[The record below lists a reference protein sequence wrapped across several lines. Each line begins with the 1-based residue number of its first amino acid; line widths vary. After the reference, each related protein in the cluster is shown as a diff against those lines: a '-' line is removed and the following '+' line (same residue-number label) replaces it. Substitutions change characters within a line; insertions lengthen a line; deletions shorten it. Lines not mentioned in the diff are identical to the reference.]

1 MRLIQPPSV
10 LNMLAV
16 SIRGGRDGN
25 VNNPSELHV
34 LTPYVILPSEAGA
47 QLHRHTQPVESAVN
61 AISPIRDLLTRRD
74 LALTPAEAKIAEV
87 LLGDYPVAGLGTA
100 TSLARR
106 AGVSDPSVI
115 RMIAKLGFEGF
126 AAFQK
131 RLLDEVEAGLRS
143 PLMMMEAKRPA
154 RARGARSVEET
165 YIRSAAAAVESAA
178 AMTLPQTYERA
189 VHLIMEAKGRV
200 LLLGGR
206 FSRHIAGMLA
216 GYVMQFRP
224 GVIEV
229 PSLAAESFDLLL
241 DTGPRDTLVVFDHRR
256 YQTNVIDFT
265 EQAAERGVQVVLF
278 TDVWRSPAAQHAKVV
293 IVGPMEADS
302 PYDTLAPA
310 VAQMEALVAR
320 MVADHSQS
328 NGARLEELERIRSRN
343 VATVDGAES
352 PAKRVAAKKQRS

>member
-1 MRLIQPPSV
+1 
-10 LNMLAV
+10 
-16 SIRGGRDGN
+16 
-25 VNNPSELHV
+25 
-34 LTPYVILPSEAGA
+34 
-47 QLHRHTQPVESAVN
+47 VN
-61 AISPIRDLLTRRD
+61 AALPIRDLLTQRG
-74 LALTPAEAKIAEV
+74 LALTPAEAKIAQV

-100 TSLARR
+100 TALARR

-115 RMIAKLGFEGF
+115 RMVTKLGFDGF

-131 RLLDEVEAGLRS
+131 RLLEEVEAGLRS

-154 RARGARSVEET
+154 RAASGGRSVEET

-178 AMTLPQTYERA
+178 AMTLPQTYGKA
-189 VHLIMEAKGRV
+189 VQLIMEAKGRV

-216 GYVMQFRP
+216 GYLAQFRP

-229 PSLAAESFDLLL
+229 QSLSAESFDLLL
-241 DTGPRDTLVVFDHRR
+241 DAGPRDTLVVFDHRR
-256 YQTNVIDFT
+256 YQTDVIRFA
-265 EQAAERGVQVVLF
+265 EQAAERGAQIVLF
-278 TDVWRSPAAQHAKVV
+278 TDVWRSPAAEHAKVV

-320 MVADHSQS
+320 IVAEQPDN
-328 NGARLEELERIRSRN
+328 NGTRMEELERIRSRN
-343 VATVDGAES
+343 VATVDGSKA
-352 PAKRVAAKKQRS
+352 PVKRAAARKKR

>member
-1 MRLIQPPSV
+1 M
-10 LNMLAV
+10 
-16 SIRGGRDGN
+16 
-25 VNNPSELHV
+25 
-34 LTPYVILPSEAGA
+34 
-47 QLHRHTQPVESAVN
+47 N
-61 AISPIRDLLTRRD
+61 ASPLIRDLLTRRG

-100 TSLARR
+100 TALAKR

-115 RMIAKLGFEGF
+115 RMVSKLGFDGF

-131 RLLDEVEAGLRS
+131 RLLEEVEAGLRS

-154 RARGARSVEET
+154 RAGGRSLEET
-165 YIRSAAAAVESAA
+165 YIRSAASAVESAA
-178 AMTLPQTYERA
+178 AMTLPQTYGRA
-189 VHLIMEAKGRV
+189 VQLIMQAKGRV

-216 GYVMQFRP
+216 GYLMQFRS

-229 PSLAAESFDLLL
+229 SSLSAESFDLLL
-241 DTGPRDTLVVFDHRR
+241 DAGPRDTLVVFDYRR
-256 YQTNVIDFT
+256 YQTDVIRFT
-265 EQAAERGVQVVLF
+265 EQAAERGAQIVMF
-278 TDVWRSPAAQHAKVV
+278 TDVWRSPAAEHAKFV

-320 MVADHSQS
+320 IVADDAQ
-328 NGARLEELERIRSRN
+328 NGGTRMEELERIRARN
-343 VATVDGAES
+343 VATVDGVKL
-352 PAKRVAAKKQRS
+352 PAKKAAARKKRS

>member
-1 MRLIQPPSV
+1 M
-10 LNMLAV
+10 
-16 SIRGGRDGN
+16 
-25 VNNPSELHV
+25 
-34 LTPYVILPSEAGA
+34 
-47 QLHRHTQPVESAVN
+47 N

-131 RLLDEVEAGLRS
+131 RLLEEVEAGLRS

-154 RARGARSVEET
+154 RAGGARSVEET

-189 VHLIMEAKGRV
+189 AQLIMEAKGRV

-216 GYVMQFRP
+216 GYLMQFRP

-229 PSLAAESFDLLL
+229 PSLTAESFDLLL
-241 DTGPRDTLVVFDHRR
+241 DAGPRDTLVVFDHRR
-256 YQTNVIDFT
+256 YQTNVILFA
-265 EQAAERGVQVVLF
+265 EQAAERGAQIVLF

-320 MVADHSQS
+320 IVADHSES
-328 NGARLEELERIRSRN
+328 SGARLEELERIRSRN
-343 VATVDGAES
+343 VATADGGKS
-352 PAKRVAAKKQRS
+352 PAKRVAVKKKRS